1 MATLI
6 HKISI
11 NENSLIID
19 VFDRTDGN
27 IRIEDNGRVIIHDQ
41 SVHDSA
47 ARGRCEYSSG
57 QHRFRFKI
65 EQLDGNKWAF
75 FGIVSK
81 NAAIQRQSYYTLT
94 TYGWAGRNQVYLN
107 GVQNI
112 GHSENNTPTEHAIL
126 IHDYVRDSIP
136 FGWSG
141 RFWNET
147 ASDVIKTGRGFCNT
161 KSSLFAALLRAVGIP
176 CRLQFVDINTQILH
190 GLVDPSITYELH
202 TYTDFFN
209 IEQQR
214 WCHVDSYIVDTA
226 LVSAAKEKLVQEN
239 TIIGYGLHRDGQ
251 SEWNSIDNT
260 FIQYVTNSEQNEK
273 LERPLTIHKYG
284 HFADIGAFYEAADQ
298 HGVQDRLSNRLF
310 KWIFPLLIM
319 PRNRAVENLRKR

>member
-1 MATLI
+1 ADLSATHYIDHHHL
-6 HKISI
+6 SI
-11 NENSLIID
+11 TSLAKEII
-19 VFDRTDGN
+19 R
-27 IRIEDNGRVIIHDQ
+27 
-41 SVHDSA
+41 
-47 ARGRCEYSSG
+47 
-57 QHRFRFKI
+57 
-65 EQLDGNKWAF
+65 
-75 FGIVSK
+75 
-81 NAAIQRQSYYTLT
+81 
-94 TYGWAGRNQVYLN
+94 
-107 GVQNI
+107 
-112 GHSENNTPTEHAIL
+112 HSENNTPTEHAIL